1 MADAFLNSYEG
12 QSTEE
17 LLALESQYRID
28 SLVLAFEQ
36 AIQAKA
42 PESLSVEET
51 YVLAVEALEREV
63 NNGGYQQ
70 FFTNNLFEF
79 VPAVIEQA
87 LRAID
92 CPKTADITRDAIEA
106 LAIDSLTAGK
116 AAAAASNASDAIRDA
131 LGACDDRYFVND
143 EPIADRLFRWIA
155 ANPQKIRVG
164 GV

>member
-92 CPKTADITRDAIEA
+92 AIAA

-143 EPIADRLFRWIA
+143 EAIADRLFRWIA